1 MNIVGAMAVLI
12 VGVNSAP
19 LYTTAFMK
27 ILPRTIKH
35 ERFKELIREWLDSHR
50 EEYCAFVSEVSRRDR
65 QGVQCIFQYAQ
76 TIAPMFARMLMTHI
90 TDNRDDDLS
99 MFEKVLADA
108 DIGTS
113 ILDDFQSQDKAT
125 IVPAMLAW
133 LYFGQSWEMIVA
145 YNEELIQEKDCGFFN
160 RCMARLIIRVT
171 IKQSVALEHRIKEDW
186 EKFRQVQKSM
196 GLALPVT
203 DSTMPEFEEEAVD
216 NSATDEVSA
225 EKSEDTPKPA
235 AKRGRKKNRA
245 SLVALIP
252 DDTERLIE
260 RISKF
265 VEKHSSCNH
274 LAMLYIFLC
283 DGSHICKCDITTFH
297 NALNENFPEQ
307 QFVGVRGVQN
317 AHRILTTPMKGGQ
330 RIIDF
335 GDDKANFEMVC
346 RHFEVAA

>member
-1 MNIVGAMAVLI
+1 MAVLI

-19 LYTTAFMK
+19 LCTTAFMK

-76 TIAPMFARMLMTHI
+76 TVAPMFARMLMTHI

-108 DIGTS
+108 DIGRS

-145 YNEELIQEKDCGFFN
+145 YNEELIQEKNSGFFD
-160 RCMARLIIRVT
+160 RCMARLIIRAT
-171 IKQSVALEHRIKEDW
+171 IKQSVTLEHRTKEDW

-196 GLALPVT
+196 GLTLPVT
-203 DSTMPEFEEEAVD
+203 DSTMPEFDNDIEAEDTVADTTEEAATSEKKRKTSRCLL
-216 NSATDEVSA
+216 NGAERESAS
-225 EKSEDTPKPA
+225 
-235 AKRGRKKNRA
+235 
-245 SLVALIP
+245 
-252 DDTERLIE
+252 RL
-260 RISKF
+260 R
-265 VEKHSSCNH
+265 N
-274 LAMLYIFLC
+274 
-283 DGSHICKCDITTFH
+283 
-297 NALNENFPEQ
+297 
-307 QFVGVRGVQN
+307 
-317 AHRILTTPMKGGQ
+317 
-330 RIIDF
+330 
-335 GDDKANFEMVC
+335 
-346 RHFEVAA
+346 

>member
-1 MNIVGAMAVLI
+1 MLWVKGDLHD
-12 VGVNSAP
+12 STF
-19 LYTTAFMK
+19 LFMK
-27 ILPRTIKH
+27 IQPLTITHDK
-35 ERFKELIREWLDSHR
+35 FKALIRKWLDSHR
-50 EEYCAFVSEVSRRDR
+50 EDYCAFVNEVSRRDR

-76 TIAPMFARMLMTHI
+76 TVAPMFARMLMTHI
-90 TDNRDDDLS
+90 ADNPDDDLS
-99 MFEKVLADA
+99 AFEKVLADA

-113 ILDDFQSQDKAT
+113 ILDDFQSQDKTT

-145 YNEELIQEKDCGFFN
+145 YNEELIQEKGSGFFD
-160 RCMARLIIRVT
+160 RCMARLIIRAT
-171 IKQSVALEHRIKEDW
+171 IKQSVALEHRTKEDW

-196 GLALPVT
+196 GLILPVT

-216 NSATDEVSA
+216 NSTTDDVAA
-225 EKSEDTPKPA
+225 EQNEETPQPT

-260 RISKF
+260 KISKF

-307 QFVGVRGVQN
+307 KFVEVRGVQN
-317 AHRILTTPMKGGQ
+317 AHKILTTPMKGGQ

-335 GDDKANFEMVC
+335 GEYKATFEMVC